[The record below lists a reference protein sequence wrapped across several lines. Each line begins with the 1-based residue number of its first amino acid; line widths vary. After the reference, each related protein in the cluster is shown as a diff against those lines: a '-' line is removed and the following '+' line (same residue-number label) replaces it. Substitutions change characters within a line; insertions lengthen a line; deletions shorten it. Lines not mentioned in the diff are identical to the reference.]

1 MAEKERRFEN
11 YPMLEQGSKRFM
23 TEPQSGYSLTS
34 EQLDSLNDSEIESL
48 GMMLMRM
55 FNEPSPSSVN
65 VQKPQ
70 TVTGQPPKQAPQAQ
84 KVLNTIDRGLERI
97 GDPSDVMPGMGT
109 YNQMKSQPLTMPVPG
124 QPLRNFESRPMPSRQ
139 LDPPVR
145 MPSRASR
152 QIRSMLNQRYNQQQ
166 PNIYNPLGGQ
176 PMQQQAPM
184 YMFDPS
190 GVR

>member
-1 MAEKERRFEN
+1 MAEKERRFKN
-11 YPMLEQGSKRFM
+11 YQMLDQ
-23 TEPQSGYSLTS
+23 EPRLESSLTI
-34 EQLDSLNDSEIESL
+34 EQLDSLNDGEIESL
-48 GMMLMRM
+48 GMMLMKM
-55 FNEPSPSSVN
+55 FNEPSSSSVN

-109 YNQMKSQPLTMPVPG
+109 YNQMKSQPLTMPMPS
-124 QPLRNFESRPMPSRQ
+124 QPLRNFESRPVPSRQ
-139 LDPPVR
+139 LAPPVK
-145 MPSRASR
+145 MPARASR
-152 QIRSMLNQRYNQQQ
+152 QIKSMLNQRYNQQQ
-166 PNIYNPLGGQ
+166 PNIYNPLGSQ

-184 YMFDPS
+184 YMFNPY

>member
-1 MAEKERRFEN
+1 MAEKERRFKN
-11 YPMLEQGSKRFM
+11 YQMLDQQPKRFM
-23 TEPQSGYSLTS
+23 TEPQFGSSLTT

-55 FNEPSPSSVN
+55 FSEPSPSSVN
-65 VQKPQ
+65 VQRPQ
-70 TVTGQPPKQAPQAQ
+70 TVTGQPPKQAPQAE

-124 QPLRNFESRPMPSRQ
+124 QPLRNSQPRPVPSRQ
-139 LDPPVR
+139 LAPPVK
-145 MPSRASR
+145 MPARASR
-152 QIRSMLNQRYNQQQ
+152 QIKSMLNQRYNQQQ
-166 PNIYNPLGGQ
+166 PNIYNPLGSQ